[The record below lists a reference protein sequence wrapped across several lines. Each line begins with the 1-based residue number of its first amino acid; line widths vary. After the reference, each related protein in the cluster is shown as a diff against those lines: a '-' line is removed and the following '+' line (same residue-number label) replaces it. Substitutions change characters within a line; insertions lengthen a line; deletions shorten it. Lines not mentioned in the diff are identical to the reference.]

1 MILKKKNGL
10 LKVLIGV
17 ACVLAF
23 FFLSCFLFYF
33 YTETAYRGK
42 IMPNVYIGTVNL
54 SGKTMEEARG
64 MINQKIDL
72 FNLEGLVFKN
82 AERVY
87 IYPIESLPTGEVSS
101 YLVSFDIEEALNRAV
116 ITANSGNPMD
126 DFLKRVELF
135 ILQKKDMGNVVT
147 KVDHEK
153 VLKKI
158 EEKLFLYF
166 AHNAYYQIGGEGQL
180 EIKKEVQGRKF
191 SYNVDL
197 LEKKLSLLDFT
208 ETILIESDYSPEITE
223 VDCLKKKSELEEVM
237 SVFPVYLT
245 HQGEYW
251 IIDKNTFIDW
261 VILKKSEG
269 VLILSLNKE
278 KVSSYIKSNI
288 SNILDTPAEMPK
300 FTIEDGKLK
309 DFVPGKDGLGV
320 DVVQMSEDMEQI
332 FLGENNFEVKFKI
345 TRPVTEIASSEG
357 DFLGIKELIGESFLS
372 FAGSSASRI
381 KNIKNGAS
389 KINGVIIKPGEE
401 FSTIKTLSPIEI
413 SNGYA
418 KEAVINGGAITYE
431 VGGGLCHLSTTLFRS
446 ILTTGLPI
454 TMRKNHTYD
463 MSYYTPAGIDAAI
476 YDPTPDFRF
485 VNDMPTN
492 VLLVA
497 WVEGVKLNIQIW
509 GTNDGRTV
517 KRTDPVRYNIV
528 RPKAAKI
535 LQSTSLATGVTQC
548 SYAAYTGSDTHFDYI
563 VTYPDGSIKEE
574 RFKSHY
580 SPRQGICYV
589 GV

>member
-1 MILKKKNGL
+1 M
-10 LKVLIGV
+10 
-17 ACVLAF
+17 
-23 FFLSCFLFYF
+23 
-33 YTETAYRGK
+33 
-42 IMPNVYIGTVNL
+42 
-54 SGKTMEEARG
+54 
-64 MINQKIDL
+64 
-72 FNLEGLVFKN
+72 
-82 AERVY
+82 
-87 IYPIESLPTGEVSS
+87 
-101 YLVSFDIEEALNRAV
+101 
-116 ITANSGNPMD
+116 
-126 DFLKRVELF
+126 
-135 ILQKKDMGNVVT
+135 
-147 KVDHEK
+147 
-153 VLKKI
+153 
-158 EEKLFLYF
+158 F
-166 AHNAYYQIGGEGQL
+166 A
-180 EIKKEVQGRKF
+180 
-191 SYNVDL
+191 
-197 LEKKLSLLDFT
+197 
-208 ETILIESDYSPEITE
+208 
-223 VDCLKKKSELEEVM
+223 
-237 SVFPVYLT
+237 
-245 HQGEYW
+245 
-251 IIDKNTFIDW
+251 
-261 VILKKSEG
+261 
-269 VLILSLNKE
+269 LNKE

-288 SNILDTPAEMPK
+288 SNILDIPAEMPK

-309 DFVPGKDGLGV
+309 DFLPGKDGLGV
-320 DVVQMSEDMEQI
+320 DVVQMPEDMEQI

-345 TRPVTEIASSEG
+345 TRPVTEIASGEG
-357 DFLGIKELIGESFLS
+357 DFVGIKELIGESFLS

-463 MSYYTPAGIDAAI
+463 MSYYIPVGIDAAI

-528 RPKAAKI
+528 RPQAAKI

-548 SYAAYTGSDTHFDYI
+548 SYAAYTGSDTYFDYI
-563 VTYPDGSIKEE
+563 VTYPDGSVKEE

-580 SPRQGICYV
+580 SPRRGICYV

>member
-1 MILKKKNGL
+1 MVLKKKNSL

-17 ACVLAF
+17 ASILAF

-42 IMPNVYIGTVNL
+42 IMPNVYVGTINL
-54 SGKTMEEARG
+54 SGKTMEDARG

-101 YLVSFDIEEALNRAV
+101 YLVSFDIEEALNKAA

-126 DFLKRVELF
+126 DFLKRVDLF
-135 ILQKKDMGNVVT
+135 ILQKKEVGDVDV

-153 VLKKI
+153 ILKRL

-166 AHNAYYQIGGEGQL
+166 AHNAYYQIGEGGQL
-180 EIKKEVQGRKF
+180 GVKKEVQGIRF
-191 SYNVDL
+191 SYNIDL
-197 LEKKLSLLDFT
+197 LEKKLSFLDFT
-208 ETILIESDYSPEITE
+208 ETLLNEFDYIPEITE
-223 VDCLKKKSELEEVM
+223 SDCLKMKPELEEVM
-237 SVFPVYLT
+237 SVFPVYIT
-245 HQGEYW
+245 YQGEYW
-251 IIDKNTFIDW
+251 IIDKKTFIDW
-261 VILKKSEG
+261 VILKRSEG
-269 VLILSLNKE
+269 GLMFALNKE

-288 SNILDTPAEMPK
+288 SNILDIPAEMPK

-309 DFVPGKDGLGV
+309 DFLPGKDGLGV
-320 DVVQMSEDMEQI
+320 DVVQMPEDMEQI

-345 TRPVTEIASSEG
+345 TRPVTEIASGEG
-357 DFLGIKELIGESFLS
+357 DFVGIKELIGESFLS

-463 MSYYTPAGIDAAI
+463 MSYYIPVGIDAAI

-528 RPKAAKI
+528 RPQAAKI

-548 SYAAYTGSDTHFDYI
+548 SYAAYTGSDTYFDYI
-563 VTYPDGSIKEE
+563 VTYPDGSVKEE

-580 SPRQGICYV
+580 SPRRGICYV